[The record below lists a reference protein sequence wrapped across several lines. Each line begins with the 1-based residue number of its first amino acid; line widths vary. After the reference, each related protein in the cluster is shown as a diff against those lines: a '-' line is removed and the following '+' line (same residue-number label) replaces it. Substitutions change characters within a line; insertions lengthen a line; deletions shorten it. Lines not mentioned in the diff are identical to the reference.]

1 MSIGWFP
8 WRLRDSFLPPPAP
21 GTASDLRCPFTC
33 RPLAPISAAVVTWRF
48 SSMSLRVWAPI
59 RVGAHIITGST
70 NKCREEERALKKES
84 DNEGVSGEGVGEGE
98 QEARRKG
105 HT

>member
-1 MSIGWFP
+1 
-8 WRLRDSFLPPPAP
+8 
-21 GTASDLRCPFTC
+21 
-33 RPLAPISAAVVTWRF
+33 
-48 SSMSLRVWAPI
+48 MSLRVWAPI

-84 DNEGVSGEGVGEGE
+84 DNEGVSGEGVGGE
-98 QEARRKG
+98 REARRKG